1 MAYDIDDFKTFEAEC
16 NKEIEYA
23 KENDY
28 VFYFD
33 ILVEN
38 ISYDDDVTYE
48 EGLVKLY
55 DEHWEKVKEC
65 IRRDYLTTNDA
76 GEVIKPKLEN
86 LHNLEGNVELL
97 LCNDLQDLEMAL
109 HNCKRYDDRTS
120 FAEDC
125 LELFDMEEDGKQL
138 SLTFMNFTL
147 AVGEGLNDSGKIA
160 ESDAYYENILA
171 EYPGCGYMIANYIMV
186 LDERGEHDK
195 AKELLEAH
203 INLEMEPV
211 EENEMLYERAWEIY
225 SAEGNDE
232 LARQYCERQKQ
243 IIRSYRTVNV
253 DNAKIAPSWMSNEPI
268 VKPAKIYPNDPC
280 PCGSGK
286 KYKKCC
292 GKK

>member
-1 MAYDIDDFKTFEAEC
+1 MIDSYEELERQAQEELENARK
-16 NKEIEYA
+16 
-23 KENDY
+23 NDY

-55 DEHWEKVKEC
+55 DEHWDKVKEC
-65 IRRDYLTTNDA
+65 IRRDYFATNDN
-76 GEVIKPKLEN
+76 GEVVKPN
-86 LHNLEGNVELL
+86 LDKICNLSGDSHMLL
-97 LCNDLQDLEMAL
+97 RDYLQDLEMEL
-109 HNCKRYDDRTS
+109 HNCKRHNDRAS
-120 FAEDC
+120 FARDC
-125 LELFDMEEDGKQL
+125 LELFDMEEQGEKM

-147 AVGEGLNDSGKIA
+147 AVGEALNDAGKTA
-160 ESDAYYENILA
+160 ESDAYYEKIL
-171 EYPGCGYMIANYIMV
+171 EKYPDCGYMIANYIMV
-186 LDERGEHDK
+186 LEERGEHDK

-243 IIRSYRTVNV
+243 IIKSYRTINL
-253 DNAKIAPSWMSNEPI
+253 DNAKTVPSWMFDEPV

-292 GKK
+292 GK